1 MWIPHNSLS
10 PLKAETPK
18 ETVEASEALNDER
31 SFVVGFMLCNTLTRA
46 WETDLVVSAA
56 DSERDI
62 EIDGAPC
69 ILHASANDAGK
80 LHEIVYA
87 VPATGAMAALAMA
100 FRHADGELSRMA
112 LQYGR
117 SFEIAGWRVADVEV
131 GARWRL
137 VPFRPSALKAEPA
150 LGTLSPEWNDLLR
163 LYREARSAV
172 SPTWRLIAAGAILDA
187 AVSERR
193 PFDVA
198 GLDSA
203 GQALTFDM
211 LARSGTLSTHP
222 EFKGGTV
229 RALHTVVEPLRAS
242 LLSELSHLGAAAS
255 QRETGDYH
263 GTVRLTAL
271 ANLTDLVARELV
283 LLSLRTAGYFRE
295 AERARDVET
304 VSA

>member
-18 ETVEASEALNDER
+18 ETVVASEAAKDER
-31 SFVVGFMLCNTLTRA
+31 SFLVGFMLCNTLTRA
-46 WETDLVVSAA
+46 WETDVVVSAA

-117 SFEIAGWRVADVEV
+117 SFEIAGWRVADIEY
-131 GARWRL
+131 GARWRF
-137 VPFRPSALKAEPA
+137 VPFRPSALKSEPA
-150 LGTLSPEWNDLLR
+150 PGDLPPAWDEILR
-163 LYREARSAV
+163 LYREARSAT

-187 AVSERR
+187 AVAGRA
-193 PFDVA
+193 PFDGE
-198 GLDSA
+198 GLDAA

-222 EFKGGTV
+222 EFKGATV
-229 RALHTVVEPLRAS
+229 EALHDAAEPVRQA
-242 LLSELSHLGAAAS
+242 LLSELSQLGAVATR
-255 QRETGDYH
+255 RETGDYH

-271 ANLTDLVARELV
+271 ANLADLVARELV
-283 LLSLRTAGYFRE
+283 LASLRSAGYFRD
-295 AERARDVET
+295 AEPAKGKAM

>member
-18 ETVEASEALNDER
+18 EVIEASEAAKGER
-31 SFVVGFMLCNTLTRA
+31 TFVVGFMLCNTLTRA

-69 ILHASANDAGK
+69 ILHASANEAGK

-87 VPATGAMAALAMA
+87 VPSTGAMAALAMA
-100 FRHADGELSRMA
+100 FRHAEAELSRMA

-117 SFEIAGWRVADVEV
+117 SFEIAGWRVADVEH
-131 GARWRL
+131 GARWRF
-137 VPFRPSALKAEPA
+137 VPFRPSALKTEPA
-150 LGTLSPEWNDLLR
+150 LGALSSEWNGILR
-163 LYREARSAV
+163 LYREARSAT

-187 AVSERR
+187 AVSARA
-193 PFDVA
+193 PFDAA
-198 GLDSA
+198 GLDA
-203 GQALTFDM
+203 VGHGLTFDM
-211 LARSGTLSTHP
+211 LARSGTLTTHP
-222 EFKGGTV
+222 EFKGATV
-229 RALHTVVEPLRAS
+229 QALHDVVEPLRTS
-242 LLSELSHLGAAAS
+242 LLAELAQLGATRS
-255 QRETGDYH
+255 RRETGDYH

-271 ANLTDLVARELV
+271 ANLTDLVARDLV
-283 LLSLRTAGYFRE
+283 LLSLRNAGYFHD
-295 AERARDVET
+295 AERAKDMET

>member
-1 MWIPHNSLS
+1 MWIPHNTLS

-18 ETVEASEALNDER
+18 ETVVASEAAKEER

-46 WETDLVVSAA
+46 WETDLIVSAA

-87 VPATGAMAALAMA
+87 VPATGAMDALALA

-117 SFEIAGWRVADVEV
+117 SFEIAGWRVADVEI
-131 GARWRL
+131 GARWRF
-137 VPFRPSALKAEPA
+137 VPFRPSALKSEPP
-150 LGTLSPEWNDLLR
+150 LGSLPAAWGDLLR
-163 LYREARSAV
+163 LYREARSAT

-187 AVSERR
+187 AVSQRA
-193 PFDVA
+193 PFD
-198 GLDSA
+198 GTDLDAA

-222 EFKGGTV
+222 EFKDGTV
-229 RALHTVVEPLRAS
+229 RALYDVAEPLRQS
-242 LLSELSHLGAAAS
+242 LLAELSRLGTVATR
-255 QRETGDYH
+255 REVGDYH
-263 GTVRLTAL
+263 GTVGLTAL
-271 ANLTDLVARELV
+271 ANLVDLVARELV
-283 LLSLRTAGYFRE
+283 LMSLRRAGYFHDPDRASERE
-295 AERARDVET
+295 M